1 MINGWLFVRKLN
13 KGGEWERMEWDWGGG
28 SKICC
33 IGVVWVISGAGIN

>member
-1 MINGWLFVRKLN
+1 M
-13 KGGEWERMEWDWGGG
+13 GEDGMGLGGG